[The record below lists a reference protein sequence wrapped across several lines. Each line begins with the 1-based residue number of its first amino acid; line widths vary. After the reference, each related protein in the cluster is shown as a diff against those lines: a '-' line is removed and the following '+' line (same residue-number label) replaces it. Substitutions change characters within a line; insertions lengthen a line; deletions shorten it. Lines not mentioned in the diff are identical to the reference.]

1 MPLWGKLYEEELT
14 GTATVSEDS
23 ATVTGTNTLF
33 TEELSVGDVVAFDV
47 LTEDRYRV
55 VAIVS
60 NTEMEIQPVAVTD
73 YTAEDVTYS
82 QVPKYLPLETA
93 TADTALIST
102 AEAQDPSARA
112 LGIRSP
118 GWTTSKTY
126 IDQNGNTRRKVETL
140 VAMKT

>member
-60 NTEMEIQPVAVTD
+60 NTDMEIQPVAVTD
-73 YTAEDVTYS
+73 YTGVTAKVVSMAISAENG
-82 QVPKYLPLETA
+82 A
-93 TADTALIST
+93 T
-102 AEAQDPSARA
+102 
-112 LGIRSP
+112 
-118 GWTTSKTY
+118 
-126 IDQNGNTRRKVETL
+126 
-140 VAMKT
+140 